1 MYQLKGFSR
10 LAIGFDVHK
19 NHIESPYS
27 RSVFNF
33 LPGLDSSVGL
43 CAVTCL
49 ATLNISILQSISR
62 SNWNV
67 GFWIF
72 NGGVHLESFSRTQ
85 NFPQCPMSSTAI
97 QSRIFVNSPRG
108 S

>member
-72 NGGVHLESFSRTQ
+72 NGGVHLDSFSRTQ
-85 NFPQCPMSSTAI
+85 NFPQCPLLP
-97 QSRIFVNSPRG
+97 FNRG
-108 S
+108 SL

>member
-10 LAIGFDVHK
+10 FVIGFDVHK

-33 LPGLDSSVGL
+33 LPGLDSYVGL

-49 ATLNISILQSISR
+49 ATLNISILQSISG

-67 GFWIF
+67 LDFGFLMGVYTWRAFRGRKTSRNVQCLLLPF
-72 NGGVHLESFSRTQ
+72 N
-85 NFPQCPMSSTAI
+85 
-97 QSRIFVNSPRG
+97 RG
-108 S
+108 SL